1 MKKTLP
7 FLASALLF
15 CFVLS
20 CKKKEKDDVV
30 TPSSAKDILTF
41 TVSGQSGNAS
51 IDVNNHT
58 VSCQVFS
65 NVNLTSLT
73 PVITISDK
81 ASITPGGAQDFSG
94 GAVTYTVTAEDGTGQ
109 AWAVTIIKVNNIMLS
124 GSQQGQPFG
133 ATVINDMT
141 LASDG
146 QNVTL
151 LAAVNSTGKVFAI
164 DIADNNPADAAGNTI
179 TTLANFKQQIATII
193 GTTVGNVTIN
203 NMEVN
208 PISKA
213 LYVLATSGGVGRIFI
228 VTGGNT
234 VSQLNLTNV
243 KYCSMTYNTN
253 FNTLQDMTYGDNN
266 LYLTMGAN
274 FSLDGEIV
282 SVPSPFVHNSSGT
295 SRLTTHFKTNWGSSY
310 YTDAP
315 LEKITYG
322 VVDGVKRLMG
332 VTLCAPGFSIKTS
345 DVAGTGLLQV
355 KEWYNLNGMAPIKV
369 VSITQGTTT
378 YLLDLHTLGK
388 IVRVGEKYLDE
399 SQTSF
404 NASAPMLRDGSGNV
418 SSGLNASECYIYNGT
433 WIMMAKESDTNL
445 IVLDS
450 SGGLSTLAL

>member
-1 MKKTLP
+1 MTAKLP
-7 FLASALLF
+7 LLGLSLLLF
-15 CFVLS
+15 VFS
-20 CKKKEKDDVV
+20 CKKKENE
-30 TPSSAKDILTF
+30 TQLATGNAILSF
-41 TVSGQSGNAS
+41 TVSGQAGNAT
-51 IDVNNHT
+51 IDANNHT
-58 VSCQVFS
+58 VNCTVLSYVDLAS
-65 NVNLTSLT
+65 IT
-73 PVITISDK
+73 PSITVSDK
-81 ASITPGGAQDFSG
+81 ASISPSGAQNFSG
-94 GAVTYTVTAEDGTGQ
+94 GAVTYTVTAENGTPQ
-109 AWAVTIIKVNNIMLS
+109 PWSVTITKAVNTMLS
-124 GSQQGQPFG
+124 GAQTGQPFG
-133 ATVINDMT
+133 AVVINDMT

-151 LAAVNSTGKVFAI
+151 LAAVNATGKVFAI
-164 DIADNNPADAAGNTI
+164 DIGDNNPADAAANTI
-179 TTLANFKQQIATII
+179 TTLSNFKQQIATII

-213 LYVLATSGGVGRIFI
+213 LYVLATSSNVGRIFK

-234 VSQLNLTNV
+234 VTQVSLASVN
-243 KYCSMTYNTN
+243 YCSITYNTN
-253 FNTLQDMTYGDNN
+253 FNTLQDITYGDNN

-274 FSLDGEIV
+274 FSLDGELV
-282 SVPSPFVHNSSGT
+282 TVPAPFVHNTSGV
-295 SRLTTHFKTNWGSSY
+295 SRSTTHFKTNWGGAY

-315 LEKITYG
+315 LEKLTYG

-369 VSITQGTTT
+369 SSFTQAGTT

-399 SQTSF
+399 SQTAV
-404 NASAPMLRDGSGNV
+404 NATAPMLRDGSGNV
-418 SSGLNASECYIYNGT
+418 SSGLNASECYIYPGT
-433 WIMMAKESDTNL
+433 WVMMAKESDTNL

-450 SGGLSTLAL
+450 AGGLSTLAL